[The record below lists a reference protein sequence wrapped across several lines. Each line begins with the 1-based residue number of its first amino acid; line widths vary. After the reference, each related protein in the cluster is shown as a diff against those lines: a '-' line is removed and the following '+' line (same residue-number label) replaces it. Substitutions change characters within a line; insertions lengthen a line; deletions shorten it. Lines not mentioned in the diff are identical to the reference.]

1 VIQSAVRIP
10 RTGKVERR
18 VLSVNEIVGYD
29 PIEGRFN
36 YIELFSWK
44 PAEDEHEFRGRGSS
58 HLLENKIA
66 VMRGIDRRNL
76 GAIYDDLM
84 MRARLLRKLVD
95 LGVYDYL
102 KVWKLVKQ
110 AYNIGVKKLLALIEE
125 GERPWESD

>member
-1 VIQSAVRIP
+1 
-10 RTGKVERR
+10 
-18 VLSVNEIVGYD
+18 
-29 PIEGRFN
+29 
-36 YIELFSWK
+36 
-44 PAEDEHEFRGRGSS
+44 
-58 HLLENKIA
+58 

-84 MRARLLRKLVD
+84 LRARLLRKLVD
-95 LGVYDYL
+95 FGVYDYL

>member
-1 VIQSAVRIP
+1 
-10 RTGKVERR
+10 
-18 VLSVNEIVGYD
+18 
-29 PIEGRFN
+29 
-36 YIELFSWK
+36 
-44 PAEDEHEFRGRGSS
+44 
-58 HLLENKIA
+58 
-66 VMRGIDRRNL
+66 M
-76 GAIYDDLM
+76 M

>member
-1 VIQSAVRIP
+1 LLIKR
-10 RTGKVERR
+10 REVERR
-18 VLSVNEIVGYD
+18 VLSVNEVVGYYL
-29 PIEGRFN
+29 IEGRFS

-44 PAEDEHEFRGRGSS
+44 PAEDEHEFRGSS

-84 MRARLLRKLVD
+84 LRARLLKKLVD
-95 LGVYDYL
+95 FGVYDYL

-110 AYNIGVKKLLALIEE
+110 RITSA
-125 GERPWESD
+125 